1 MNILLV
7 EDSEFDCFYV
17 TELLKDTQIEYNLH
31 HESDLASALEH
42 IRTSGFPDIILLDLN
57 LPDSSGLNTFQAL
70 KLRSPKSTFIILTG
84 NRDNDLAL
92 NSISLGAQDYLL
104 KGKINSYVLERSI
117 KYSLERTRQNQEV
130 IERSQ
135 ALQAANL
142 RMQKLMENLPAG
154 ICLEDKDGYIT
165 YMNPHFIPVLG
176 FKPYEIPQKF
186 LEVVEFLA
194 GNYAESFDLKEKYQW
209 MAENRYHFK
218 GEEFTNKE
226 GKILS
231 LEYIPLFSHDNE
243 YEGNLWVFNDITSSK
258 QWEKKKEL
266 VKILDSTSEEFYIIS
281 LETFRYLYTNSTALS
296 NLALEQEEIFL
307 KHPYEIKEG
316 MSKEEF
322 FKLIDPLL
330 KDEVERLEFEC
341 LHKRKDGMLYPV
353 QLLYTKMEWNGMPVI
368 LSVGRNVAEKKYTE
382 NLIKEKQELLS
393 SVFDLVQVGICILD
407 REGNIKEYNQKFKTI
422 FSENEDVNFKSF
434 HQFAGLSG
442 TRKKRFYHL
451 LFTKDTMS
459 NKKPLKV
466 KTLKGNN
473 IWIDIKATSIT
484 YSDGRKYRLLAIID
498 VSQQKISERNIKNL
512 LNVEQSSRK
521 MLSTII
527 NASPDWI
534 YIKDLEFRYLRV
546 NDSFARDMHLNPD
559 DILGRSDIQ
568 IGFHENI
575 VFGDDEREIKGF
587 REEDLEV
594 LKGKTIHNS
603 SVEVIDK
610 NGKVRIFDTYKYPL
624 FSDEQVIGIVGISRD
639 ITERRKEE
647 ERVKD
652 LLKKEIALNEFK
664 SRFIRMV
671 SHEFRTP
678 LTTIMNSSHLIKS
691 YGNRLDDE
699 KKEKYFKYIEDAIH
713 NLIGLL
719 DDVILINQSE
729 EDSLNNHPVEMKPVN
744 TIQDIIEK
752 LEISYK
758 THQILFSVEGDRKT
772 VYSLDDSL
780 FRIIVQNLITN
791 AIKYSPGKKS
801 IEVYL
806 ELDKDDIL
814 IQVKDYGIGI
824 PQKEYDSLFKSFFR
838 ASNVKNISG
847 IGLGLNIVK
856 SCVEKMKGKI
866 WFESKENEGTIFYIN
881 IPAYSIL
888 L

>member
-442 TRKKRFYHL
+442 TRKK
-451 LFTKDTMS
+451 
-459 NKKPLKV
+459 KV
-466 KTLKGNN
+466 L
-473 IWIDIKATSIT
+473 
-484 YSDGRKYRLLAIID
+484 
-498 VSQQKISERNIKNL
+498 
-512 LNVEQSSRK
+512 SS
-521 MLSTII
+521 
-527 NASPDWI
+527 
-534 YIKDLEFRYLRV
+534 
-546 NDSFARDMHLNPD
+546 
-559 DILGRSDIQ
+559 
-568 IGFHENI
+568 
-575 VFGDDEREIKGF
+575 
-587 REEDLEV
+587 
-594 LKGKTIHNS
+594 
-603 SVEVIDK
+603 
-610 NGKVRIFDTYKYPL
+610 
-624 FSDEQVIGIVGISRD
+624 
-639 ITERRKEE
+639 
-647 ERVKD
+647 
-652 LLKKEIALNEFK
+652 AL
-664 SRFIRMV
+664 
-671 SHEFRTP
+671 
-678 LTTIMNSSHLIKS
+678 
-691 YGNRLDDE
+691 Y
-699 KKEKYFKYIEDAIH
+699 
-713 NLIGLL
+713 
-719 DDVILINQSE
+719 
-729 EDSLNNHPVEMKPVN
+729 
-744 TIQDIIEK
+744 
-752 LEISYK
+752 
-758 THQILFSVEGDRKT
+758 
-772 VYSLDDSL
+772 
-780 FRIIVQNLITN
+780 
-791 AIKYSPGKKS
+791 
-801 IEVYL
+801 
-806 ELDKDDIL
+806 
-814 IQVKDYGIGI
+814 
-824 PQKEYDSLFKSFFR
+824 
-838 ASNVKNISG
+838 
-847 IGLGLNIVK
+847 
-856 SCVEKMKGKI
+856 
-866 WFESKENEGTIFYIN
+866 
-881 IPAYSIL
+881 
-888 L
+888 

>member
-1 MNILLV
+1 
-7 EDSEFDCFYV
+7 
-17 TELLKDTQIEYNLH
+17 
-31 HESDLASALEH
+31 
-42 IRTSGFPDIILLDLN
+42 
-57 LPDSSGLNTFQAL
+57 
-70 KLRSPKSTFIILTG
+70 
-84 NRDNDLAL
+84 
-92 NSISLGAQDYLL
+92 
-104 KGKINSYVLERSI
+104 
-117 KYSLERTRQNQEV
+117 
-130 IERSQ
+130 
-135 ALQAANL
+135 
-142 RMQKLMENLPAG
+142 
-154 ICLEDKDGYIT
+154 
-165 YMNPHFIPVLG
+165 
-176 FKPYEIPQKF
+176 
-186 LEVVEFLA
+186 
-194 GNYAESFDLKEKYQW
+194 
-209 MAENRYHFK
+209 
-218 GEEFTNKE
+218 
-226 GKILS
+226 
-231 LEYIPLFSHDNE
+231 
-243 YEGNLWVFNDITSSK
+243 
-258 QWEKKKEL
+258 
-266 VKILDSTSEEFYIIS
+266 KILDSTSEEFYIIS